1 VTQECDSEWVT
12 EPQRNAQSKLLF
24 FLFITYFTMEVKGGR
39 GGGGANSVLLV
50 SWLGCYASGIGILM
64 SKYLLGLAVILAGL
78 WFLGAYFRAHPL
90 PIFTALLAAFLI
102 VSILDPAD

>member
-1 VTQECDSEWVT
+1 
-12 EPQRNAQSKLLF
+12 
-24 FLFITYFTMEVKGGR
+24 
-39 GGGGANSVLLV
+39 
-50 SWLGCYASGIGILM
+50 M

-78 WFLGAYFRAHPL
+78 WFLGAYFRAHHL